1 MRNYWYDNIKGVL
14 VLLVVFG
21 HLLTDVRGAYDDI
34 LPKWVY
40 LFLYTFHMPLFIMLS
55 GYFYRENRYLRVIQL
70 FVVYVIWQVILG
82 SWFAFTE
89 GIPIFSLENPGLNL
103 LKPYWALW
111 YLMAIIFW
119 YIITPYV
126 TQLKGY
132 VLYALLFALLF
143 GFQAEA
149 TGYFAIRKVIMFYPF
164 FLIGNWMSERN
175 TLNFF
180 ELPKRAEHRNRYRIG
195 GAIVFTTFT
204 LGLLVSM
211 RVQQDDTFYHIGN
224 LFKFRFA
231 YDTAVPEAMWSGPFA
246 FLIVYTVSLLMSI
259 SFALIIPGRQLP
271 IFSRAGQYSL
281 YVYLVHVFFV
291 VAWKAFIPAGFMPTS
306 WMQLLVLFGVAFVMV
321 LVIISPPMVRLLRPL
336 VEIDVKRVQNTK
348 GVKG

>member
-1 MRNYWYDNIKGVL
+1 MRNHWYDNIKGVL

-21 HLLTDVRGAYDDI
+21 HLLTDVRGAYDDL

-55 GYFYRENRYLRVIQL
+55 GYFFRENRYLRVIQL

-89 GIPIFSLENPGLNL
+89 GVPLLSLENPGLNV

-111 YLMAIIFW
+111 YLMAIVIW
-119 YIITPYV
+119 YVITPYV

-143 GFQAEA
+143 GFQEES
-149 TGYFAIRKVIMFYPF
+149 TGFFALRKVIMFYPF

-175 TLNFF
+175 TMNFF
-180 ELPKRAEHRNRYRIG
+180 ELPKRAEQRNRYRIG
-195 GAIVFTTFT
+195 GAVVFTVLT
-204 LGLLVSM
+204 LGLLASM
-211 RVQQDDTFYHIGN
+211 SFQKEDTFYHVGN

-231 YDTAVPEAMWSGPFA
+231 YETAVPEAIWSGPFA
-246 FLIVYTVSLLMSI
+246 FLIVYTVSTLMAV
-259 SFALIIPGRQLP
+259 SFALIVPGRELP
-271 IFSRAGQYSL
+271 VFTRAGKYSL
-281 YVYLVHVFFV
+281 YVYLVHVFLI
-291 VAWKAFIPAGFMPTS
+291 VAWKAFVPAGFMPTS
-306 WMQLLVLFGVAFVMV
+306 WQQLLVLFGVACLIV
-321 LVIISPPMVRLLRPL
+321 LLIISPPAVRMLRPL
-336 VEIDVKRVQNTK
+336 VEIDVRRAQD
-348 GVKG
+348 VKDPKS

>member
-1 MRNYWYDNIKGVL
+1 MRNHWYDNIKGVL

-70 FVVYVIWQVILG
+70 FVVYVVWQVLLG

-89 GIPIFSLENPGLNL
+89 GIPLLSLDNPGLNV

-111 YLMAIIFW
+111 YLMAIVVW
-119 YIITPYV
+119 YVVTPYV

-143 GFQAEA
+143 GFQADA
-149 TGYFAIRKVIMFYPF
+149 TGFFALRKVIMFYPF

-180 ELPKRAEHRNRYRIG
+180 ELPKRAEHRTRYRVG
-195 GAIVFTTFT
+195 GAIVFSGLT
-204 LGLLVSM
+204 LLLLASM
-211 RVQQDDTFYHIGN
+211 RFQKEDAFYHIGN

-231 YDTAVPEAMWSGPFA
+231 YDEAVPDAIWSGPFA
-246 FLIVYTVSLLMSI
+246 FLIVYTVAILMAI
-259 SFALIIPGRQLP
+259 SFALIIPGRKLP
-271 IFSRAGQYSL
+271 FFTRAGKFSL
-281 YVYLVHVFFV
+281 YVYLVHVFLI
-291 VAWKAFIPAGFMPTS
+291 VAWKAVVPTAFMPTS
-306 WMQLLVLFGVAFVMV
+306 WLQLTVLFGVAFVMV
-321 LVIISPPMVRLLRPL
+321 AFIISPPVVRLFRPL
-336 VEIDVKRVQNTK
+336 VEIDVRRVPTTEEK
-348 GVKG
+348 G